1 MDAKNY
7 IDRITL
13 EYLSGSRYNQGSQNN
28 ENIHK
33 DEVIFYKKRIINT
46 TRELIKKITDPS
58 YNETNDIIDNNSVQ
72 EAFKYFVESLVYSYK
87 QDDMRDMIKSH
98 NGFIEI
104 DVSNNDLNDFI
115 EEDIKTSSHEETK
128 PISITQIDNNIFS
141 RTTNMKNKYDWS
153 RFCKVD
159 KKVKKP
165 DKPMPKLGEY
175 NLKDPSLR
183 LKGVKNKKS
192 TNNIVSDDKK

>member
-1 MDAKNY
+1 MDPKKY

-13 EYLSGSRYNQGSQNN
+13 EYLSGSRYNQDNQNN
-28 ENIHK
+28 EIIHK
-33 DEVIFYKKRIINT
+33 DELLFYKKRIINT

-72 EAFKYFVESLVYSYK
+72 EAFKYFVERLVYSYK

-98 NGFIEI
+98 NGFIDI
-104 DVSNNDLNDFI
+104 DLSNNDFI
-115 EEDIKTSSHEETK
+115 TEDLINNTKGETK
-128 PISITQIDNNIFS
+128 PVSITQIDSNIFS

-159 KKVKKP
+159 RRVEKHE
-165 DKPMPKLGEY
+165 KPMPKLGDY

>member
-1 MDAKNY
+1 MDPKKY

-13 EYLSGSRYNQGSQNN
+13 EYLSGSRYNQDNQNN
-28 ENIHK
+28 EIIHK
-33 DEVIFYKKRIINT
+33 DELLFYKKRIINT

-72 EAFKYFVESLVYSYK
+72 EAFKYFVERLVYSYK

-98 NGFIEI
+98 NGFVDI
-104 DVSNNDLNDFI
+104 DVSNNDFNDFI
-115 EEDIKTSSHEETK
+115 EEDIKTSSDGETK
-128 PISITQIDNNIFS
+128 PITITQIDSNIFS
-141 RTTNMKNKYDWS
+141 RTTNMQNKYDWS
-153 RFCKVD
+153 KFCKVD
-159 KKVKKP
+159 RKVKKP
-165 DKPMPKLGEY
+165 EKPMPKLGEY
-175 NLKDPSLR
+175 NLKDPLLR

>member
-1 MDAKNY
+1 MDAKKY

-33 DEVIFYKKRIINT
+33 DELIFYKKRIINT

-58 YNETNDIIDNNSVQ
+58 YNETNDIIDNKSVQ
-72 EAFKYFVESLVYSYK
+72 EAFKYFVERLVYSYK
-87 QDDMRDMIKSH
+87 QDDMRDMIKNH
-98 NGFIEI
+98 NGFIDI
-104 DVSNNDLNDFI
+104 DVSNNDFNDFI
-115 EEDIKTSSHEETK
+115 EEDIKTNSNGETK
-128 PISITQIDNNIFS
+128 PVSITQIDSNIFS

-153 RFCKVD
+153 KFCKVD
-159 KKVKKP
+159 RKVKKP
-165 DKPMPKLGEY
+165 DKPMPKLGDY

>member
-1 MDAKNY
+1 MDAKKY

-13 EYLSGSRYNQGSQNN
+13 EYLSGSRYNKDNQKT
-28 ENIHK
+28 EIIHN
-33 DEVIFYKKRIINT
+33 DDILFYKKRIINT

-72 EAFKYFVESLVYSYK
+72 EAFKYFVETLVYSYK
-87 QDDMRDMIKSH
+87 QDDMIDMIKSH
-98 NGFIEI
+98 NGFIDI
-104 DVSNNDLNDFI
+104 DISDNHFI
-115 EEDIKTSSHEETK
+115 PEHIKSTSHGETK
-128 PISITQIDNNIFS
+128 PISITQIDSNIFS

-159 KKVKKP
+159 KKVEKQ
-165 DKPMPKLGEY
+165 DKPMPKLGDY

>member
-1 MDAKNY
+1 MDAKKY

-13 EYLSGSRYNQGSQNN
+13 EYLSGSRYNQDSQKN
-28 ENIHK
+28 EIIQK
-33 DEVIFYKKRIINT
+33 EDLLFYKKRIINT

-72 EAFKYFVESLVYSYK
+72 EAFKYYVERLVYSYK

-98 NGFIEI
+98 NGFI
-104 DVSNNDLNDFI
+104 DTDLSNNDFI
-115 EEDIKTSSHEETK
+115 AEDLINNTKRETK
-128 PISITQIDNNIFS
+128 PISITQIDSNIFS

-159 KKVKKP
+159 RRVEKNA
-165 DKPMPKLGEY
+165 KPMPKLGDY

-192 TNNIVSDDKK
+192 TNNIESDDKK

>member
-1 MDAKNY
+1 M
-7 IDRITL
+7 
-13 EYLSGSRYNQGSQNN
+13 
-28 ENIHK
+28 
-33 DEVIFYKKRIINT
+33 
-46 TRELIKKITDPS
+46 IKKITDPS

-87 QDDMRDMIKSH
+87 QDDMIDMIKSH
-98 NGFIEI
+98 NGFIDI
-104 DVSNNDLNDFI
+104 DISDNDFI
-115 EEDIKTSSHEETK
+115 SEHEKTSNHGETK
-128 PISITQIDNNIFS
+128 PISITQIDSNIFS

-153 RFCKVD
+153 KFCKVD
-159 KKVKKP
+159 RKVKKP
-165 DKPMPKLGEY
+165 DKPMPKLGDY